1 MGGSGLY
8 SVIGIFL
15 VVLLI
20 VAIFRMAQR
29 R

>member
-8 SVIGIFL
+8 SVIGVLL